1 MKQTYNN
8 DMTHKNIL
16 IICTG
21 NSCRSQIAEG
31 FLKKLIPPTNVF
43 SAGIETHGVNERA
56 IKTMSE
62 VDIDISLQTS
72 NHIDEYKDIDFS
84 HIITVCDQA
93 NENCPVFPSQ
103 SLRHHVNF
111 TDPSKVNGTEE
122 EIMAEFRRTRELIRM
137 YLEEFV
143 NEKNNHLI

>member
-56 IKTMSE
+56 IKT
-62 VDIDISLQTS
+62 S

-103 SLRHHVNF
+103 SLRHHINF

-143 NEKNNHLI
+143 NEKK

>member
-1 MKQTYNN
+1 MP
-8 DMTHKNIL
+8 L
-16 IICTG
+16 
-21 NSCRSQIAEG
+21 
-31 FLKKLIPPTNVF
+31 TNVF
-43 SAGIETHGVNERA
+43 SAGIKTHGVNERA

-84 HIITVCDQA
+84 HVITVCDQA
-93 NENCPVFPSQ
+93 SENCPVFSSQ
-103 SLRHHVNF
+103 SPMHHLNF

-122 EIMAEFRRTRELIRM
+122 EIMAEFRRTRELIKT

-143 NEKNNHLI
+143 NEKK